1 MGQTLSEPIT
11 TKESTA
17 LENGKYK
24 VGSSCM
30 QGWRV
35 SMEDAHVHILSL
47 GPEDPSAAYFGV
59 FDGHGG
65 AKVAAYCANNLH
77 RHILRRQEYE
87 QGKVEEA
94 LVEGFLE
101 CDRVMKTEESL
112 KDEMAGATAVVV
124 MVKGDSLYC
133 ANAGDSR
140 CVTGIGGAARPL
152 SFDHKPMDTKE
163 RARIEAA
170 GGFVEFNRVNGNL
183 ALSRAMGD
191 FVFKMNDKLSQA
203 DQIVT
208 CQPDVEAA
216 TIGEDWDFLLLA
228 CDGIWDVLSNQ
239 EVVDFVTQR
248 IGQAMEPED
257 ICEELMTRCLSP
269 DCQMGGLGCDNMTCV
284 LVCLLHDQPY
294 QVLVERCAR
303 QAAAREEERRARVE
317 LELGLVGEEGE
328 PGNRNETEE
337 TDEEETEEETEE
349 KEEKEEGG
357 TNEVALAGT

>member
-11 TKESTA
+11 SKESSA
-17 LENGKYK
+17 LENVHYK

-47 GPEDPSAAYFGV
+47 GPEDPKAAYFGV

-65 AKVAAYCANNLH
+65 AKVAAYSANNLH
-77 RHILRRQEYE
+77 RHIVRRPEYE
-87 QGKVEEA
+87 EGKVEEA
-94 LVEGFLE
+94 LREGFLE
-101 CDRVMKTEESL
+101 CDRVMRTEESL
-112 KDEMAGATAVVV
+112 KDEMAGSTAVVV
-124 MVKGDSLYC
+124 LTQGKDLWC

-140 CVTGIGGAARPL
+140 CVAGVAGTALAL
-152 SFDHKPMDTKE
+152 SEDHKPTDVKE

-170 GGFVEFNRVNGNL
+170 GGFVEQNRVNGNL

-191 FVFKMNDKLSQA
+191 FVFKMNDKLGQA

-208 CQPDVEAA
+208 CDPDIQQATVAA
-216 TIGEDWDFLLLA
+216 DWDFLLLA

-248 IGQAMEPED
+248 LGQGMEPED
-257 ICEELMTRCLSP
+257 ICEQLMTRCLSP

-284 LVCLLHDQPY
+284 LVCLLHQQPY
-294 QVLVERCAR
+294 QVLVERCALL
-303 QAAAREEERRARVE
+303 AASREEERRARIE
-317 LELGLVGEEGE
+317 QELGLVGEEEGE
-328 PGNRNETEE
+328 ANRNNTEE
-337 TDEEETEEETEE
+337 QDDSEEESNDT
-349 KEEKEEGG
+349 
-357 TNEVALAGT
+357 

>member
-1 MGQTLSEPIT
+1 
-11 TKESTA
+11 
-17 LENGKYK
+17 
-24 VGSSCM
+24 
-30 QGWRV
+30 
-35 SMEDAHVHILSL
+35 MEDAHVHILSM

-77 RHILRRQEYE
+77 RHIVRRPEYSRGE
-87 QGKVEEA
+87 VEEA
-94 LVEGFLE
+94 LREGFLE
-101 CDRVMKTEESL
+101 CDRVMKNEESL
-112 KDEMAGATAVVV
+112 KDEMAGSTAVVV
-124 MVKGDSLYC
+124 LTQGSKLWC
-133 ANAGDSR
+133 ANSGDSR
-140 CVTGIGGAARPL
+140 CVAGVGGSARPL

-163 RARIEAA
+163 RSRIEAA

-208 CQPDVEAA
+208 CNPDIENAEVES
-216 TIGEDWDFLLLA
+216 DWDFVILA

-239 EVVDFVTQR
+239 EVVDFVTTR

-284 LVCLLHDQPY
+284 LVCLLQGKPY
-294 QVLVERCAR
+294 QALVERCAR
-303 QAAAREEERRARVE
+303 QAAAREEERRARVDH
-317 LELGLVGEEGE
+317 ELGLTGGEGE
-328 PGNRNETEE
+328 GGNRNQTEETEEEEE
-337 TDEEETEEETEE
+337 TDEEGGSREEEESRSDKVDDE
-349 KEEKEEGG
+349 
-357 TNEVALAGT
+357 LAGT